1 MRFRHII
8 FHTRG
13 AKNVLPMSIPKFLQ
27 DKVDRKDPLNPA
39 QRRKRSGKRESGLA
53 KELGGRATVNSGATF
68 GENDVVTDYAEIEDK
83 TTLKNTYSL
92 SADYLEEVAKKCAL
106 SKIPILTVHFETRN
120 KTYAVIPWEDLKFL
134 LER

>member
-1 MRFRHII
+1 
-8 FHTRG
+8 
-13 AKNVLPMSIPKFLQ
+13 MSIPKFLQ

-106 SKIPILTVHFETRN
+106 SKIPILTVQFETRN